1 MKLFVT
7 PNSPY
12 ARIARIAAIEA
23 GLADRVEEIR
33 VVNRSPDSPLLA
45 YSPVCRVPT
54 LVEGALVLGES
65 RAICAYFDEV
75 TGEAR
80 CFPGDRTAD
89 WQDRALESLV
99 TGFLDGVAVWN
110 RELRRAPAAQSA
122 FLLDVELRRAER
134 CLDHL
139 EALCPAEPAEWPW
152 DFTRI
157 ALAATLGILDHSLP
171 DPAWRQG
178 RPRLTDWF
186 ATAAA
191 RPSMRATAPTQEGP
205 GPARTDAPTRL

>member
-1 MKLFVT
+1 MSAGAAPAAGHMKLFVT

-23 GLADRVEEIR
+23 GLAEAIEEVR

-45 YSPVCRVPT
+45 HSPVCRVPT
-54 LVEGALVLGES
+54 LVEGALVLGEA
-65 RAICAYFDEV
+65 RNICAYFDRV
-75 TGEAR
+75 SGRAR
-80 CFPGDRTAD
+80 CFPEGRADD
-89 WQDRALESLV
+89 WQARGLESLV

-122 FLLDVELRRAER
+122 FLLEVEARRATR

-139 EALCPAEPAEWPW
+139 EAVCPEEAAAWPW

-157 ALAATLGILDHSLP
+157 ALAATLGILDHGLP
-171 DPAWRQG
+171 DLDWRQG
-178 RPRLTDWF
+178 RPRLAAWF
-186 ATAAA
+186 EAASA
-191 RPSMRATAPTQEGP
+191 RPSMRATAPQ
-205 GPARTDAPTRL
+205 A